1 MESKTIVSSDKG
13 VDIPPT
19 PALAIASIIVQ
30 IRPAKFMLV
39 KIKEP
44 VQNIQR
50 ELTDASVT

>member
-1 MESKTIVSSDKG
+1 MESKTIVSSDKE

-30 IRPAKFMLV
+30 TRPAKFMLV